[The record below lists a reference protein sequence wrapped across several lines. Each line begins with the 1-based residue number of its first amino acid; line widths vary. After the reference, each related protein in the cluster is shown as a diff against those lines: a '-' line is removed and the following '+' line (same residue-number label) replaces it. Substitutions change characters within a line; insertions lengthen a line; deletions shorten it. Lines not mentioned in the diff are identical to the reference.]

1 MAVRSHHLR
10 VNLQRLTGSTA
21 PPRVRLTFSER
32 NNPLVKAS
40 GEAALLLGPLR
51 ILYYIERVDPDGFY
65 LSRWDVEEFM
75 ARPGP
80 RVSRQRRQ
88 PSRAVAVA

>member
-51 ILYYIERVDPDGFY
+51 ILYYVERVDSEGFY
-65 LSRWDVEEFM
+65 LYRWDVEEFI

-80 RVSRQRRQ
+80 ERQRRQ